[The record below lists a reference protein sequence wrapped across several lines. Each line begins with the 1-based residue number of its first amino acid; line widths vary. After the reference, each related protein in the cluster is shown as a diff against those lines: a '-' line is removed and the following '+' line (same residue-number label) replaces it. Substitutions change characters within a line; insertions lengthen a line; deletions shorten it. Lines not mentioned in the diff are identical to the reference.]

1 MNSIER
7 KRQYKILTSRYWDC
21 LFGDFKSVLLL
32 VLQAPLIGW
41 LCTLVWGSV
50 GAETP
55 MLFFVLCLS
64 AVWFGCVNAC
74 REIIKERDIL
84 QRECLFGLS
93 FIAYLKSKFTVLASL
108 GFVQVTLLLM
118 AVEWEIALQGALA
131 IQLLALWLASLAGVG
146 LGLAISAWAGN
157 QERAVLSVPLFIIPQ
172 LLFSEMAIPEHLFG
186 NTMTVV
192 EKLMPVR
199 WAFDIFQELASNETS
214 WLQIFI
220 DVMVLFLFPVI
231 FGLFAKMGLHM
242 RESE

>member
-1 MNSIER
+1 MNSVER

-21 LFGDFKSVLLL
+21 IFGDFKSVLLL

-50 GAETP
+50 GTETP

-64 AVWFGCVNAC
+64 AVWFGCVNGC

-84 QRECLFGLS
+84 QRERLFGLS
-93 FIAYLKSKFTVLASL
+93 FLAYLQSKFTVLASL
-108 GFVQVTLLLM
+108 GLLQVTLLLM
-118 AVEWEIALQGALA
+118 AVEWEIALQGAFI

-199 WAFDIFQELASNETS
+199 WAFEIFQELASNETS
-214 WLQIFI
+214 WWQICL
-220 DVMVLFLFPVI
+220 DVLVLLLFPI
-231 FGLFAKMGLHM
+231 LLGCLANIGLHA
-242 RESE
+242 RRSE